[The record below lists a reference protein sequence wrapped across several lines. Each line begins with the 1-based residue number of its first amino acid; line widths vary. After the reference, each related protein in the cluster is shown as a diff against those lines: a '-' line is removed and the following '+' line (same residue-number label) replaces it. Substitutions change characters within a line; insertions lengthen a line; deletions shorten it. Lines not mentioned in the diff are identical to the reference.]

1 MALIVLTHRQFR
13 VAFLAAVCLLL
24 APAGFSQTIQR
35 GDATQLS
42 ANLET
47 SLQSKL
53 DTMLGPR
60 RSTVTVEVTLSD
72 QIEAGSADAVRVLE
86 RLPGIRAEQPGAA
99 APRAF
104 GRGII
109 SSIHI
114 TVEADEKL
122 PAEDLGTPEE
132 PGRIYDS
139 VAAWARIN
147 PARGDTIRVI
157 PKKLGDFTP
166 PSAAQQNYLL
176 YSILALVALLILIA
190 AIYFPMRKVKGGGA
204 GEGGV
209 VVGGGMKLS
218 DEERK
223 QRRAELEELK
233 KALSGISSDTREAT
247 LSGIKELMEL
257 QVGGAGG
264 GRVDSGILE
273 EIRDL
278 LSNPHQESD
287 AVLTEMRDTLSD
299 LLDEQRRRGGGGA
312 GGGGAPGAPAA
323 APAAGPAAA
332 MPEGGGLGGGS
343 GQVIQ
348 VLGNL
353 EELMTQQ
360 LERAP
365 SLVEQPFKYIKS
377 TDPEDIILLIA
388 DEEPK
393 LAAAVLSQLD
403 PQTSAAVFEALDEEK
418 QFEMARAMTQLT
430 EEEDM
435 ADEIK
440 DFLER
445 KLKIVRLRK
454 DYQPV
459 IGVRVLADMLSSSR
473 YAVAKVLLE
482 KMESKNPAM
491 ASEVRKRMFLF
502 EDIKTLGDKDV
513 ESLIHNLTMDVL
525 ASALVDSPE
534 EIKAK
539 FLKNMTERARGRLEE
554 DMAMVK
560 KVQIEEEGKE
570 LPFNEAILGVDQSII
585 DEIFRTM
592 DRTTLKLALRGTSED
607 VQEKFF
613 SGLTERAAAML
624 QEDLAVMGGIPL
636 SRAVEAQEEIMEVL
650 RKLGSKSLSA
660 QHEVIAVTRKLA
672 HEGLITVP
680 HFQDETGEKSE
691 KK

>member
-1 MALIVLTHRQFR
+1 MSRTGLFSRPLGTALLAVL
-13 VAFLAAVCLLL
+13 CLL
-24 APAGFSQTIQR
+24 PAAGALSQSIQR
-35 GDATQLS
+35 GDATQIA

-53 DTMLGPR
+53 DTMLGPH

-72 QIEAGSADAVRVLE
+72 QFETGTPDSVRVLE
-86 RLPGIRAEQPGAA
+86 RMPGVRAERPGAA
-99 APRAF
+99 RPRAA
-104 GRGII
+104 GGGII

-114 TVEADEKL
+114 TVEADERL

-132 PGRIYDS
+132 PGRIQEA
-139 VAAWARIN
+139 VAAWARLN
-147 PARGDTIRVI
+147 PARGDTVRVI
-157 PKKLGDFTP
+157 PKKLGDFAP
-166 PSAAQQNYLL
+166 PSASQQNYLL

-190 AIYFPMRKVKGGGA
+190 AIYFPMRKVKGGGG

-209 VVGGGMKLS
+209 VVGGGLQLS
-218 DEERK
+218 EEERK

-233 KALSGISSDTREAT
+233 KALSGFSSDTREAT

-264 GRVDSGILE
+264 GRVDTGILE

-278 LSNPHQESD
+278 LSSPRQESE

-299 LLDEQRRRGGGGA
+299 LLDEQRRRGGGG
-312 GGGGAPGAPAA
+312 GGAPGAPAA
-323 APAAGPAAA
+323 AAAAAPAAGPAA
-332 MPEGGGLGGGS
+332 EGGGFGGGG

-377 TDPEDIILLIA
+377 TDPEDIILLIE

-403 PQTSAAVFEALDEEK
+403 PQTSASVFEALDEEK

-459 IGVRVLADMLSSSR
+459 AGVRVLADMLSSSR

-482 KMESKNPAM
+482 KLESKNPAM
-491 ASEVRKRMFLF
+491 ASDVRKRMFLF
-502 EDIKTLGDKDV
+502 EDIKTLNDKDV
-513 ESLIHNLTMDVL
+513 EILIHNLTMEVL
-525 ASALVDSPE
+525 AAALVDAPDD
-534 EIKAK
+534 IKAK
-539 FLKNMTERARGRLEE
+539 FTANMTEKARGRLEE
-554 DMAMVK
+554 DMATVK

-570 LPFNEAILGVDQSII
+570 LPFNEAMLAVDQSII
-585 DEIFRTM
+585 DEIFRTV
-592 DRTTLKLALRGTSED
+592 DRTVLKLALRGSSEE

-613 SGLTERAAAML
+613 GGLTERAAAML
-624 QEDLAVMGGIPL
+624 REDLAVMGGIPL
-636 SRAVEAQEEIMEVL
+636 ARAVEAQEEIMEIL
-650 RKLGSKSLSA
+650 RKLSSKSLSA

-672 HEGLITVP
+672 HDGLITVP
-680 HFQDETGEKSE
+680 HFQDEEKEKSE

>member
-1 MALIVLTHRQFR
+1 MARMILFSRASRVLISAV
-13 VAFLAAVCLLL
+13 VASLLL
-24 APAGFSQTIQR
+24 SPVAPGQTIQR
-35 GDATQLS
+35 GDAAQIA
-42 ANLET
+42 ANLEA

-53 DTMLGPR
+53 DTMIGPR
-60 RSTVTVEVTLSD
+60 RSIVSVEVTLSD
-72 QIEAGSADAVRVLE
+72 QDTGAAPDSVRVL
-86 RLPGIRAEQPGAA
+86 RRIPGVTVEQAGSEL
-99 APRAF
+99 PRAG
-104 GRGII
+104 GRGLI

-114 TVEADEKL
+114 TVEADENL
-122 PAEDLGTPEE
+122 PPKDLGTAEE
-132 PGRIYDS
+132 PGRIQES
-139 VAAWARIN
+139 VASWARIN
-147 PARGDTIRVI
+147 SARGDTVRVI
-157 PKKLGDFTP
+157 PKEWSDFAP
-166 PSAAQQNYLL
+166 PSASQQNYLL

-190 AIYFPMRKVKGGGA
+190 AIYFPMRKVKAGGAA

-247 LSGIKELMEL
+247 LSGIKELMEI
-257 QVGGAGG
+257 QVGSGG
-264 GRVDSGILE
+264 GNVASGILE

-278 LSNPHQESD
+278 LSNPNQESD

-299 LLDEQRRRGGGGA
+299 LLDEERRRGGGGGGS
-312 GGGGAPGAPAA
+312 GGGGAAPGAPAA
-323 APAAGPAAA
+323 PAGAAAGMAQ
-332 MPEGGGLGGGS
+332 GGGMGGGE
-343 GQVIQ
+343 VIQ

-377 TDPEDIILLIA
+377 TEPSDIILLIE

-403 PQTSAAVFEALDEEK
+403 PQTSAAVFEALDEDK

-454 DYQPV
+454 DYKPV
-459 IGVRVLADMLSSSR
+459 TGVRVLADMLSSSR
-473 YAVAKVLLE
+473 YAVAKIMLE

-491 ASEVRKRMFLF
+491 AAEVRKRMFLF
-502 EDIKTLGDKDV
+502 EDIKTLEDKDV
-513 ESLIHNLTMDVL
+513 EILIHNLTMEVL
-525 ASALVDSPE
+525 AGALVDADE

-539 FLKNMTERARGRLEE
+539 FVKNMTDRGRERLEE
-554 DMAMVK
+554 DMATVK

-570 LPFNEAILGVDQSII
+570 LPFNGAMKSVDQSII

-592 DRTTLKLALRGTSED
+592 DRTTLKLALKGTSEE

-624 QEDLAVMGGIPL
+624 KEDLAVMGAIPL
-636 SRAVEAQEEIMEVL
+636 SRSLEAQEEIMEVL

-672 HEGLITVP
+672 HDGLITVP
-680 HFQDETGEKSE
+680 HFQDQPKEKSE
-691 KK
+691 QK